1 MPEQEQQHHHKCP
14 IVYMVGLKK
23 KVFIEKNIYKI
34 LIKTV
39 LSKKL
44 KLQMS
49 DRKAQIAQSKVK

>member
-49 DRKAQIAQSKVK
+49 DQKAQIAQSKLK